1 MKGISILD
9 IINLQLETIKNNKNS
24 EEGLILELAILKAF
38 VINQDL
44 LPEIEEFRNLIF
56 MELDKK

>member
-9 IINLQLETIKNNKNS
+9 IINLQLETIKNNKNN
-24 EEGLILELAILKAF
+24 EEGLILELAILKTF

>member
-9 IINLQLETIKNNKNS
+9 IINLQLEAINKNKNT
-24 EEGLILELAILKAF
+24 EEGLILELAILKTF

>member
-1 MKGISILD
+1 MKGISILE
-9 IINLQLETIKNNKNS
+9 IINLQLENIKNNKNTQD
-24 EEGLILELAILKAF
+24 ELALELAILKSF

-56 MELDKK
+56 MELDKN

>member
-1 MKGISILD
+1 MKGISILE
-9 IINLQLETIKNNKNS
+9 IINLQLETIKKDKHT
-24 EEGLILELAILKAF
+24 EDGLILELAILKSF

-56 MELDKK
+56 MELDKN

>member
-1 MKGISILD
+1 MKGISILE
-9 IINLQLETIKNNKNS
+9 IINLQLETIKKNKHK
-24 EEGLILELAILKAF
+24 EEDLVLELAILKAF

-56 MELDKK
+56 MELDKN